1 MPLSQSHPSLDAANG
16 WQARKLGGSSVIN
29 PVTGHTT
36 ILPVLQH
43 DNDSC
48 LNGRGSSLLLP
59 SAMIPRARLVGRLS
73 EDDSASKQSKF
84 HVADGSVLD
93 GRHAA
98 EKVEKGGLGAFWE
111 ALG

>member
-1 MPLSQSHPSLDAANG
+1 
-16 WQARKLGGSSVIN
+16 
-29 PVTGHTT
+29 
-36 ILPVLQH
+36 
-43 DNDSC
+43 
-48 LNGRGSSLLLP
+48 
-59 SAMIPRARLVGRLS
+59 MIPRARLVGRLS